1 MWDVKKVISLLLLLS
16 IVLLGVQPLAQAEQL
31 NNSVKE
37 CMDNPDKCKEQE
49 SKETKE
55 SKDSEAAEGQPE
67 QDESGKVGLTSWDF
81 IKMILATGFTIGL
94 LYALLKFIN
103 KKSKVYNRS
112 QLVENLGGTALGA
125 NRSVQ
130 LIKVGKRILVVGVG
144 ENIQLL
150 KEIDNSEEYSQI
162 IKEHNDKLE
171 QLIRPS
177 DIVTKVMK
185 RTQQTEESKQGSQ
198 NFSTLLGIQLAEMKK
213 GRKKLFDELE
223 RKGQK
228 KDESIHGVF

>member
-1 MWDVKKVISLLLLLS
+1 MLNVKKMLSLLLLFS

-37 CMDNPDKCKEQE
+37 CMENPDDCEKQ
-49 SKETKE
+49 ETKE
-55 SKDSEAAEGQPE
+55 SKESKPE
-67 QDESGKVGLTSWDF
+67 QGQTDQYESGKIGLTLWDF
-81 IKMILATGFTIGL
+81 LKMILATGFTIGL
-94 LYALLKFIN
+94 LYGLLKFIN
-103 KKSKVYNRS
+103 KKNKAYNRS
-112 QLVENLGGTALGA
+112 QLVENLGGTSLGA

-130 LIKVGKRILVVGVG
+130 LIKVGKRIFIVGVG

-150 KEIDNSEEYSQI
+150 KEIDDSEEYSQI
-162 IKEHNDKLE
+162 NKEHNDKLE

-185 RTQQTEESKQGSQ
+185 RTQQTEGSKPGSP
-198 NFSTLLGIQLAEMKK
+198 NFSALLAIQLDDIKK

-228 KDESIHGVF
+228 KDE

>member
-1 MWDVKKVISLLLLLS
+1 MWNVKKVISLLLLLS
-16 IVLLGVQPLAQAEQL
+16 IVLLGVQPLVHAEQL

-37 CMDNPDKCKEQE
+37 CMKSPEECEKQE
-49 SKETKE
+49 LKGSKG
-55 SKDSEAAEGQPE
+55 SKTAEGQNQ
-67 QDESGKVGLTSWDF
+67 QDESGKIGLTFWDF

-185 RTQQTEESKQGSQ
+185 RTQQTEENKQ
-198 NFSTLLGIQLAEMKK
+198 NFSALLGMQLDEMKK

-228 KDESIHGVF
+228 KDE

>member
-1 MWDVKKVISLLLLLS
+1 VWNVKKVISLLLLFS

-37 CMDNPDKCKEQE
+37 CMESPEECGKQE
-49 SKETKE
+49 LKK
-55 SKDSEAAEGQPE
+55 SKDLKTAEGQA
-67 QDESGKVGLTSWDF
+67 QQGESGKIGLTFWDF

-112 QLVENLGGTALGA
+112 QLVENLGGTALGS

-150 KEIDNSEEYSQI
+150 KEIDNSEEYTQI

-171 QLIRPS
+171 LLIRPS
-177 DIVTKVMK
+177 DIVTKVIK
-185 RTQQTEESKQGSQ
+185 RTQQTEENKEGSQ
-198 NFSTLLGIQLAEMKK
+198 NFAALLGTQLAEMKK
-213 GRKKLFDELE
+213 GRKILFDELE

-228 KDESIHGVF
+228 KDE

>member
-1 MWDVKKVISLLLLLS
+1 MWDVKKVISLLLLFS

-37 CMDNPDKCKEQE
+37 CMESTEECGKQE
-49 SKETKE
+49 LKE
-55 SKDSEAAEGQPE
+55 SKDLKSAEGQA
-67 QDESGKVGLTSWDF
+67 QQSESGKIGLTFWDF

-94 LYALLKFIN
+94 LYTLLKFIN

-130 LIKVGKRILVVGVG
+130 LIKVGKRIFVVGVG

-150 KEIDNSEEYSQI
+150 KEIDNSEECSQI

-185 RTQQTEESKQGSQ
+185 RTQQTEENKEGSQ
-198 NFSTLLGIQLAEMKK
+198 NFAALLGTQLAEMKK

-228 KDESIHGVF
+228 KDE

>member
-1 MWDVKKVISLLLLLS
+1 MWNVKKVISLLLLFS
-16 IVLLGVQPLAQAEQL
+16 IVVLGVQTQAQAEQL

-37 CMDNPDKCKEQE
+37 CIKNPECGKQDL
-49 SKETKE
+49 KE
-55 SKDSEAAEGQPE
+55 SKDLKSAEGQTH
-67 QDESGKVGLTSWDF
+67 QDESGKIGLTFWDF
-81 IKMILATGFTIGL
+81 IKMILATGFMVGL

-125 NRSVQ
+125 NRSIQ

-144 ENIQLL
+144 EDIQLL

-162 IKEHNDKLE
+162 IEAHNDKLE

-185 RTQQTEESKQGSQ
+185 RTQQTEKNKEGSQ
-198 NFSTLLGIQLAEMKK
+198 NFAALLGTQLDDMKR

-228 KDESIHGVF
+228 KDE

>member
-1 MWDVKKVISLLLLLS
+1 MVLNVKKVISLLLLFS
-16 IVLLGVQPLAQAEQL
+16 IVLLGLQPLAQAEQL

-37 CMDNPDKCKEQE
+37 CMENPKECEKQ
-49 SKETKE
+49 ETKE
-55 SKDSEAAEGQPE
+55 SKDLKTDEGQIQ
-67 QDESGKVGLTSWDF
+67 QDKSGKIGLTFWDF

-130 LIKVGKRILVVGVG
+130 LIKVGNRIFVVGVG

-150 KEIDNSEEYSQI
+150 KEIDDSEEYSQI

-185 RTQQTEESKQGSQ
+185 RTQQTEGSKQSSP
-198 NFSTLLGIQLAEMKK
+198 NFSSLLGMQLDDIKK

-228 KDESIHGVF
+228 KDE

>member
-1 MWDVKKVISLLLLLS
+1 MWNVKKVISLLLLLS

-67 QDESGKVGLTSWDF
+67 KDESGKVGLTSWDF

-228 KDESIHGVF
+228 KDE

>member
-1 MWDVKKVISLLLLLS
+1 VWNVKKVISLLLLLS

-37 CMDNPDKCKEQE
+37 CMDTPDKCKEQG
-49 SKETKE
+49 SKEPKE

-67 QDESGKVGLTSWDF
+67 QDESGKIGLTSWDF

-112 QLVENLGGTALGA
+112 QLVENLGGAALGA

-185 RTQQTEESKQGSQ
+185 RTQQTEENKQGSQ
-198 NFSTLLGIQLAEMKK
+198 NFSALLGIQLAEMKK

-228 KDESIHGVF
+228 KDE